1 MAQCIYCDTVLAACS
16 RKNGTSSLKVHVDA
30 CAKARAEK
38 DGQTVLNLQPS
49 GNVEGGGM
57 LTNWK
62 FNQAEI
68 RIALAEMIIID
79 ELPFI
84 FVEHQGFRR
93 FMVVCCPMFIIPSRR
108 SIREDCFRLFLDG
121 RDKLKEFFK
130 TTCDGR
136 VSITTDGWTSVQNF
150 NYICITTHFVG
161 KDWKLHKKIINFR
174 RIKSHKGVDVGE
186 AIAGCLEEW
195 GLKSIF
201 TVTVDNASAND
212 TAVTY
217 LKEQLKIWGTSV
229 MDGNYLHMRC
239 VAHIVNL
246 IVGVGLE
253 EMGLSIRR
261 VREAIRWVCGSPS
274 REQYFR
280 ELADFKR
287 IESKKKLSLDVPTR
301 WNSTFIMLDTALIFE
316 RAFEAVCNLD
326 PTFSADLKTKKW
338 KNVVLGPPTDDD
350 WKSVKNLTNYL
361 KFFHELTLV
370 ASGTKYVTSHLF
382 LTEVSRLFHHI
393 YKMEKSSDEDI
404 RKMAAKMKDK
414 VFKYWSEKD
423 GTNKR
428 LNRLMY
434 LAPVFDPR
442 YRWSILQ
449 FTFPK
454 LYGEHRGEELLV
466 EVREELNAMFDVYK
480 EKQAR
485 ERNEN
490 SQTQSSMSTSEGMS
504 VLVDDGD
511 DFYAD
516 YVVVPTRVG
525 ERAELEKYL
534 TGEREEMEENG
545 KSFDVLGW
553 WKLNAFKCPVL
564 SEMAKDILAVPIS
577 TVASESCFSTG
588 GRVLDDFRS
597 SLTPTIV
604 EALICAEDW
613 LRTSYASVPAEEGLE
628 DQLEFERGN
637 CLFRLTHFISYV
649 L

>member
-1 MAQCIYCDTVLAACS
+1 
-16 RKNGTSSLKVHVDA
+16 
-30 CAKARAEK
+30 
-38 DGQTVLNLQPS
+38 
-49 GNVEGGGM
+49 
-57 LTNWK
+57 
-62 FNQAEI
+62 
-68 RIALAEMIIID
+68 
-79 ELPFI
+79 
-84 FVEHQGFRR
+84 
-93 FMVVCCPMFIIPSRR
+93 
-108 SIREDCFRLFLDG
+108 
-121 RDKLKEFFK
+121 
-130 TTCDGR
+130 
-136 VSITTDGWTSVQNF
+136 
-150 NYICITTHFVG
+150 
-161 KDWKLHKKIINFR
+161 
-174 RIKSHKGVDVGE
+174 
-186 AIAGCLEEW
+186 
-195 GLKSIF
+195 
-201 TVTVDNASAND
+201 
-212 TAVTY
+212 
-217 LKEQLKIWGTSV
+217 
-229 MDGNYLHMRC
+229 
-239 VAHIVNL
+239 
-246 IVGVGLE
+246 
-253 EMGLSIRR
+253 
-261 VREAIRWVCGSPS
+261 
-274 REQYFR
+274 
-280 ELADFKR
+280 
-287 IESKKKLSLDVPTR
+287 
-301 WNSTFIMLDTALIFE
+301 MLDTALIFE
-316 RAFEAVCNLD
+316 RAFEDVCNLD

-350 WKSVKNLTNYL
+350 WKSVKNLTNYQ

-382 LTEVSRLFHHI
+382 LAEVSRLFHHI

-404 RKMAAKMKDK
+404 SKMAAKMKDK

-428 LNRLMY
+428 MNRLMY

-485 ERNEN
+485 ERNDS

-504 VLVDDGD
+504 
-511 DFYAD
+511 
-516 YVVVPTRVG
+516 
-525 ERAELEKYL
+525 ELEKYL
-534 TGEREEMEENG
+534 TGEPEEMEENG
-545 KSFDVLGW
+545 KPFDVLGW
-553 WKLNAFKCPVL
+553 WKLNAFKCHVL

-597 SLTPTIV
+597 SLTPAIV

-628 DQLEFERGN
+628 DQLEVGRGN